1 MCPRSQVRLC
11 PLGLLQ
17 RFTEHSGYLLLNK
30 PPQLGDRATTIHQP
44 LRVRSQTAR
53 RVAAPAPHLGCLE
66 SSDRLS
72 GLVASHVAGL
82 PQRGGRGTDEGPR
95 RQASLTTWR
104 SQGTLSAAEN

>member
-44 LRVRSQTAR
+44 LRVKEPDCTAGGR
-53 RVAAPAPHLGCLE
+53 PG
-66 SSDRLS
+66 STS
-72 GLVASHVAGL
+72 GLPGVFRQAQWAGGL
-82 PQRGGRGTDEGPR
+82 PCGWAPS
-95 RQASLTTWR
+95 AWW
-104 SQGTLSAAEN
+104 QGY